1 MADSHDDMIMQF
13 CELTG
18 TSASKA
24 TQCLESCQWDLSMA
38 VSVYFSQGD
47 DDATSA
53 AGSSSQAARAVP
65 EPEYTGPRTLDG
77 QPAPHSAFPSSS
89 SSSKK
94 PAKKKGLATLSSLGG
109 GHDHDHDHDDDDD
122 DEEED
127 DLNDRRGPR
136 DLFAGGEKSGL
147 AVQDPSRNAAD
158 PQNVIKDILAKAKAN
173 AKRATSEEASSPGP
187 SRSSNFRGSGV
198 TVGGEGTE
206 SRTIADAQVPR
217 TPRGEELPVVT
228 RTLHLWRDG
237 FSIEDGPLRRY
248 DDPQHAMDLQMIR
261 TGRAPLHLMDVEHG
275 QRCDVRLQQH
285 EEDWHQLPRIYRPF
299 GGQGRRLGSPMPGDG
314 SSASV
319 PLQHA
324 TAPAASSST
333 PAAAPAPVADVDSSQ
348 PSVAIRFQMPDGS
361 RLPARFNLTHTIGDL
376 YQFARSASADTR
388 DRPFMIQSTFPSKE
402 YTDHSQKLEEIDAFK
417 RGGIAVVKWA

>member
-1 MADSHDDMIMQF
+1 MADHDDLVMQF

-18 TSASKA
+18 ASADRA
-24 TQCLESCQWDLSMA
+24 TEYLEASSWNISAA
-38 VSVYFSQGD
+38 VGSFFAD
-47 DDATSA
+47 DEDEAA
-53 AGSSSQAARAVP
+53 GGAGSSSQPAP
-65 EPEYTGPRTLDG
+65 EPAYSGPRTLDG
-77 QPAPHSAFPSSS
+77 RPAPQSALPSSS
-89 SSSKK
+89 SASKK

-109 GHDHDHDHDDDDD
+109 GGGHDHDDDDD

-127 DLNDRRGPR
+127 DLADRRGPR

-147 AVQDPSRNAAD
+147 AVQDPGRNPAD

-173 AKRATSEEASSPGP
+173 AKRAPSEEDAPGP
-187 SRSSNFRGSGV
+187 SQSSNFRGAGT
-198 TVGGEGTE
+198 TVGGEGTD
-206 SRTIADAQVPR
+206 SRTIPDPSGSRAP
-217 TPRGEELPVVT
+217 PRGSEELPVVT

-248 DDPQHAMDLQMIR
+248 DDPEHAMDLQMIR
-261 TGRAPLHLMDVEHG
+261 TGRAPLHLMEVEHG

-285 EEDWHQLPRIYRPF
+285 EEDWHQLPRIYKPF
-299 GGQGRRLGSPMPGDG
+299 GGQGRRLGSPVPGDG
-314 SSASV
+314 NPASGSV
-319 PLQHA
+319 QMT
-324 TAPAASSST
+324 TAPAASCA

-376 YQFARSASADTR
+376 YQFARSASAETR
-388 DRPFMIQSTFPSKE
+388 NRAFIVQSTFPSKD
-402 YTDHSQKLEEIDAFK
+402 YTDHSQKLEEVDAFK